1 MNGYVIALTVF
12 LAWLALVIIAK
23 KRGWLEKR
31 SMSLFGPIIMWK
43 TRKGRDFIEK
53 LASAERVWGVFGKAS
68 LWICAGAMVTMMVLL
83 LWQAVV
89 IIPQIE
95 QAPSPALIVGI
106 PGINPVIPVGY
117 GILGLAV
124 AMVAHEFAHGIMTRR
139 GNMEVKSLGLL
150 FLVFPIG
157 AFVEPDEKQMEMT
170 TRSKRSKV
178 FAAGPAS
185 NLILAVITLS
195 LFSGVMMSAVEPVHD
210 GALVVGVVTGS
221 PIEVSGIPS
230 YSVIESID
238 GESIESR
245 GDFENRVADP
255 GSSTSISY
263 YFEGE
268 LRTATE
274 VVDGLAMSFVV
285 DDYAASAAGLEP
297 GMVLVSIDD
306 TPVVNF
312 DALSTIMEGTTAG
325 QVVNVT
331 VMRFDDA
338 SDTFVVADD
347 IAQLSL
353 SDKGEFYAEYYP
365 DDNDPSFVGRGY
377 LGAGFLML
385 GVDCREPDHYAS
397 MLANPFGGDKT
408 IGDFSMSWLRLI
420 ALPFLDL
427 APLGSPVTDLYQ
439 PSGGLDWIPENAFWM
454 LTNAIY
460 WIFWLNLM
468 LGLTNVLPAV
478 PLDGGYLF
486 RDGMD
491 FLLTKV
497 RRNSTKEE
505 RDKIV
510 GSLTLFLALLVLFLI
525 LWMLIGPRF

>member
-1 MNGYVIALTVF
+1 MNGYLIALVIF

-31 SMSLFGPIIMWK
+31 SMSLFGPMIMWR
-43 TRKGRDFIEK
+43 TRKGRDIIEK
-53 LASAERVWGVFGKAS
+53 LASAKRVWTVFGKAS

-89 IIPQIE
+89 IIPQVE
-95 QAPSPALIVGI
+95 EAPSPALIVGI

-124 AMVAHEFAHGIMTRR
+124 AMIAHEFAHGIMTRR
-139 GNMEVKSLGLL
+139 GNMNIKSLGLL
-150 FLVFPIG
+150 FFVFPVG
-157 AFVEPDEKQMEMT
+157 AFVEPDEKELEVT

-221 PIEVSGIPS
+221 PVEFAGIPP

-238 GESIESR
+238 GETIESR
-245 GDFENRVADP
+245 DDIEDRVADP
-255 GSSTSISY
+255 GGSVSISY

-274 VVDGLAMSFVV
+274 VIDGLVVSFVV
-285 DDYAASAAGLEP
+285 DAYAASAAGLEP
-297 GMVLVSIDD
+297 GMAIVSINDAF
-306 TPVVNF
+306 VVNF
-312 DALSTIMEGTTAG
+312 DALSAIMEGTTAG
-325 QVVNVT
+325 QVVNIT
-331 VMRFDDA
+331 VMRFDDP

-347 IAQLSL
+347 ITQLTL
-353 SDKGEFYAEYYP
+353 SDKGEFYADFYADE
-365 DDNDPSFVGRGY
+365 NDPSFAGKGY

-385 GVDCREPDHYAS
+385 GTDCREPDHYAS
-397 MLANPFGGDKT
+397 ILANPFDGDRT

-427 APLGSPVTDLYQ
+427 APLRSPVTDLYQ
-439 PSGGLDWIPENAFWM
+439 PSGVFDGMPDGAFWM
-454 LTNAIY
+454 LTNALY

-491 FLLTKV
+491 YVLTKV

-505 RDKIV
+505 REKIV
-510 GSLTLFLALLVLFLI
+510 GSVTLFLALLVLSLI
-525 LWMLIGPRF
+525 LWMLVGPRV